1 MGGKPTAVVVGGKPT
16 GLWWEGNPRGPRGGG
31 RETHVCP
38 LWWEVTPC
46 GRGERETHF
55 GLVVGPGT
63 DLLTT
68 NPTQKRKEGRV
79 VGEKPTAANNQG
91 D

>member
-1 MGGKPTAVVVGGKPT
+1 MEPRLKLCGGRETHWGCGGRET
-16 GLWWEGNPRGPRGGG
+16 HWDCGG